1 MAMTDKI
8 SLQRPF
14 PELQNSFPELRKA
27 FPPNQ

>member
-8 SLQRPF
+8 SLQNSFPQLQRP
-14 PELQNSFPELRKA
+14 FPELRKA

>member
-8 SLQRPF
+8 SLQNSFVQLQSPF
-14 PELQNSFPELRKA
+14 PEIRKA

>member
-1 MAMTDKI
+1 MTDKI

-14 PELQNSFPELRKA
+14 PEFQNSFPELRKA